1 MGSASLALWVL
12 LGFPPVVLLCLLGHS
27 RRFQKIPNQES
38 VKIMLLVHS
47 TSPDHSEFHQS
58 WLYFL
63 SQSAKLPILP
73 ALGEVALVAA
83 QPLS

>member
-38 VKIMLLVHS
+38 VKVVLFAHS
-47 TSPDHSEFHQS
+47 TSLDHSEFHQS
-58 WLYFL
+58 WAYFL
-63 SQSAKLPILP
+63 SQSAKLPILS
-73 ALGEVALVAA
+73 EVALVAA